1 MSEGKP
7 IWLHLD
13 SIGVSAPTSFR
24 SFVGVLPPL
33 QASDSRA
40 FSEAPGPFGRT
51 KARPYVA
58 LREIRV
64 IRVYKK
70 NIPGF

>member
-13 SIGVSAPTSFR
+13 SIGVSILTPFR

-58 LREIRV
+58 LRQIRV
-64 IRVYKK
+64 IRVL
-70 NIPGF
+70 

>member
-13 SIGVSAPTSFR
+13 SIGVSTPTSFQGFFG
-24 SFVGVLPPL
+24 SLPPL
-33 QASDSRA
+33 PASNFRA
-40 FSEAPGPFGRT
+40 FSEATGTFGRT

-58 LREIRV
+58 LREIRA
-64 IRVYKK
+64 IRVH
-70 NIPGF
+70 

>member
-58 LREIRV
+58 LREIRA
-64 IRVYKK
+64 IRVH
-70 NIPGF
+70 